1 MNKSMRHGIGTAAIC
16 ALVLAG
22 CSSTTSSSKHDAST
36 DARDGSADRAGT
48 NTDTPASTDLTAD
61 SVDSADGVTAT
72 DTPGGARETTGETP
86 VTPDVAPD
94 SPAMPPPVDTGE
106 AGPGEPD
113 AKIDVASTPDV
124 PASSQPDAAADSP
137 DAVQVPSD
145 DAPPDLPPLAV
156 DVAAVDAAHND
167 ANANNF
173 RITVVPNRAL
183 DLVFMVDNSPS
194 MAPKQA
200 KLKAQFPK
208 LIDALKDPGDGTLPD
223 LRLALVDSDLG
234 TGAAYSNGSC
244 GPKTVPDAGTSNY
257 GDLGMFQMIGAAGCG
272 VTSPSAQWLEYQ
284 HGQPV
289 NYTGDIDS
297 VFTCLAGNLGTLG
310 CGEEHSLQAYEF
322 ALVASGLGNEG
333 QRAMLRPNAYLGL
346 VFLSDEDDCSAAP
359 DDGLFGDKTELRGES
374 ASLRC
379 YTRSHMCSGKNLT
392 DSPPGYPTDSAFT
405 SLLSDCA
412 ARTDACPNPLDGTAG
427 TDTSVPTSCSP
438 LRSIKRIA
446 DELKALK
453 ARPDEQIFVAGIFGW
468 PLDDADLASATY
480 KIAPIPNPNSADTA
494 HPTVFDTW
502 PICYDPNHLPASVD
516 GGPGFDTTAAG
527 WGATPGLR
535 LSAFVD
541 EFGDNGLRFSICQP
555 DFSVAMSKI
564 GTALGKK
571 SPNLCLAARADS
583 YAGCTARYLIPDS
596 SGNLLPGAA
605 AMPLCDGAQTNQPC
619 YTRVTDATKCPGA
632 AYDVQIVANSSPSLD
647 GGASLPAGTLLEF
660 TCN

>member
-1 MNKSMRHGIGTAAIC
+1 
-16 ALVLAG
+16 
-22 CSSTTSSSKHDAST
+22 
-36 DARDGSADRAGT
+36 
-48 NTDTPASTDLTAD
+48 
-61 SVDSADGVTAT
+61 
-72 DTPGGARETTGETP
+72 
-86 VTPDVAPD
+86 
-94 SPAMPPPVDTGE
+94 
-106 AGPGEPD
+106 
-113 AKIDVASTPDV
+113 
-124 PASSQPDAAADSP
+124 
-137 DAVQVPSD
+137 
-145 DAPPDLPPLAV
+145 
-156 DVAAVDAAHND
+156 
-167 ANANNF
+167 
-173 RITVVPNRAL
+173 
-183 DLVFMVDNSPS
+183 

-234 TGAAYSNGSC
+234 TGAAYSSGSC
-244 GPKTVPDAGTSNY
+244 GPKTMPDADTSNY
-257 GDLGMFQMIGAAGCG
+257 GDLGRFQMIGASGCG
-272 VTSPSAQWLEYQ
+272 VSSPSAQWLEYQ

-310 CGEEHSLQAYEF
+310 CGEEHPLQAYEF

-346 VFLSDEDDCSAAP
+346 VFLTDEEDCSAAP
-359 DDGLFGDKTELRGES
+359 DDGMFGDKPELRGES

-379 YTRSHMCSGKNLT
+379 STRSHACGGVNLT
-392 DSPPGYPTDSAFT
+392 TEPPGYPTTQSFSA
-405 SLLSDCA
+405 LLSTCA
-412 ARTDACPNPLDGTAG
+412 ARTDDCPNPLDGTAG
-427 TDTSVPTSCSP
+427 TDTSGPTSCSP

-468 PLDDADLASATY
+468 PLDDADLATATY
-480 KIAPIPNPNSADTA
+480 KLAPIPNPNIADTV
-494 HPTVFDTW
+494 HPTVFDMW

-516 GGPGFDTTAAG
+516 GGSGFDATAAG

-541 EFGDNGLRFSICQP
+541 QFGDNGLKFSICQP

-571 SPNLCLAARADS
+571 SPNLCLAVRADS

-596 SGNLLPGAA
+596 SGSLVPGAA
-605 AMPLCDGAQTNQPC
+605 AMPLCNGSQTNQPC
-619 YTRVTDATKCPGA
+619 YLLVTDATKCPGA
-632 AYDVQIVANSSPSLD
+632 AYDVQIVPNPSPTLD